1 MTRRRTTA
9 ASRHWQRC
17 SFSPFIHF
25 SHSSP
30 VVSSKV
36 TQLQYIPGSH
46 KWCHPD
52 STSPSVLPITGLAG
66 DMQAK
71 PRAALS
77 RHSLCVTHH
86 TSHVTRHTSHV
97 TRHTSHVTRHAQAIS
112 STLTPCQREALAHP
126 TAIPLKAG
134 FASFHHPLL
143 VHGSFAN
150 RSGWHC
156 VPSFNDV
163 SFTVVQQQQ
172 QLSQGDGDKLH
183 QVSNQRFL

>member
-9 ASRHWQRC
+9 ASRHRQRC

-36 TQLQYIPGSH
+36 TQSQYIPGSH

-77 RHSLCVTHH
+77 RYSLCVTHH
-86 TSHVTRHTSHV
+86 TSHVTHHTSHVIRHTSHV
-97 TRHTSHVTRHAQAIS
+97 TRHTSHVTRHS
-112 STLTPCQREALAHP
+112 SHVTRHTPCAGHLVNSDALP
-126 TAIPLKAG
+126 TRGARP
-134 FASFHHPLL
+134 P
-143 VHGSFAN
+143 
-150 RSGWHC
+150 HC
-156 VPSFNDV
+156 HTSKSWICIVPSPASCPRFICE
-163 SFTVVQQQQ
+163 
-172 QLSQGDGDKLH
+172 
-183 QVSNQRFL
+183 QVRLALRSIF

>member
-9 ASRHWQRC
+9 ASRHRQRC

-36 TQLQYIPGSH
+36 TQSQYIPGSH

-77 RHSLCVTHH
+77 RYSLC
-86 TSHVTRHTSHV
+86 VTRHTSHV
-97 TRHTSHVTRHAQAIS
+97 TRHTSHVIRHSPCAGHLVNSDALPTRGAR
-112 STLTPCQREALAHP
+112 PP
-126 TAIPLKAG
+126 
-134 FASFHHPLL
+134 
-143 VHGSFAN
+143 
-150 RSGWHC
+150 HC
-156 VPSFNDV
+156 HTSKSWICIVPSPASCPRFICE
-163 SFTVVQQQQ
+163 QQQ

-183 QVSNQRFL
+183 QVSNQRLL